1 MCGDTVGESP
11 TLNRP
16 PAWTG
21 QEAQG
26 LPGATCRLDW
36 VIIDRLLEIA
46 GGSVEAAQQDMMRLL
61 ASAAED
67 GDQAAAVFWRCH
79 LAAFQAEIKQ
89 FSS

>member
-1 MCGDTVGESP
+1 
-11 TLNRP
+11 LKRP

-21 QEAQG
+21 HEAQG

-46 GGSVEAAQQDMMRLL
+46 GGCVEAAQQDMGRLL
-61 ASAAED
+61 ANAVKD
-67 GDQAAAVFWRCH
+67 GDQAAAIFWRCH
-79 LAAFQAEIKQ
+79 LGTFRAEIEQ